1 MSAWLHWAAR
11 SALVGNVAWNLAGT
25 VLPLAVGLVTIP
37 LLLAVLGIER
47 FGLLSLIWIL
57 TGYFGLLDLGMSRA
71 LTKLVAENAGSAAD
85 TRLARDVWTGLGAMS
100 AVGLAGALVL
110 GAAANWLAR
119 ALLNIPESM
128 QTETVRAI
136 WFLVPSIPVTIAAA
150 GLRGVMEGL
159 HLFRL
164 ANLIRMPLAAL
175 TFLAPLAVAL
185 ITPDLALISASLL
198 GVRILGLIAHWVACV
213 RALPALARPQLPDSG
228 VARLLLGFGGW
239 LTVTNVV
246 GPLMTYLDRFV
257 VGAVAD
263 MAAVAHYATPYDLV
277 TKLLLVPFALS
288 GVLFPVFSGALQHGT
303 AAPAALMT
311 RSLAAV
317 FAVIFPVVVV
327 MVAFAREGM
336 GLWLG
341 DEFASHSYRVLQ
353 WLAAGVLVNAMAQ
366 VPFAY
371 LQSAGRPDW
380 IAKLHLAELPLYL
393 AVLWWL
399 LATVGIVGAAIA
411 WTGRVVV
418 DAIALLRM
426 ARAFVPAGGRTIPPR
441 LVFAVLL
448 GMAALIEVALLESP
462 LARGGLALL
471 SAVAMPALVW
481 RLIGRGLAGE

>member
-37 LLLAVLGIER
+37 LLLAALGIER

-85 TRLARDVWTGLGAMS
+85 TTLARDVWTGLGAMS

-288 GVLFPVFSGALQHGT
+288 GVLFPVFSGALRHGT

-380 IAKLHLAELPLYL
+380 IAKLHLAELPLYV

-399 LATVGIVGAAIA
+399 LGTVGIVGAAIA

-418 DAIALLRM
+418 DAMVLLRM

-471 SAVAMPALVW
+471 SAVALPALVW
-481 RLIGRGLAGE
+481 RLIGRGPAVE

>member
-1 MSAWLHWAAR
+1 M
-11 SALVGNVAWNLAGT
+11 
-25 VLPLAVGLVTIP
+25 
-37 LLLAVLGIER
+37 
-47 FGLLSLIWIL
+47 
-57 TGYFGLLDLGMSRA
+57 
-71 LTKLVAENAGSAAD
+71 
-85 TRLARDVWTGLGAMS
+85 
-100 AVGLAGALVL
+100 
-110 GAAANWLAR
+110 
-119 ALLNIPESM
+119 
-128 QTETVRAI
+128 
-136 WFLVPSIPVTIAAA
+136 
-150 GLRGVMEGL
+150 
-159 HLFRL
+159 
-164 ANLIRMPLAAL
+164 
-175 TFLAPLAVAL
+175 
-185 ITPDLALISASLL
+185 
-198 GVRILGLIAHWVACV
+198 RILDHRSLVACV
-213 RALPALARPQLPDSG
+213 RPCPRLPGRNFRIPAWRGCCSI
-228 VARLLLGFGGW
+228 RGW
-239 LTVTNVV
+239 PTVTNVV
-246 GPLMTYLDRFV
+246 GPFAYPIASWSAQLR
-257 VGAVAD
+257 GGGR
-263 MAAVAHYATPYDLV
+263 AHATPYDLV

-380 IAKLHLAELPLYL
+380 IAKLHLAELPLDL